1 MGRGRSSVDGRQD
14 GPRHRCDLGAR
25 PGGRRRVCA
34 ARRARPAARA
44 QRGARGASARCR
56 GRGDGQP
63 RRAGVSV
70 RRERPARRAG
80 VRGALHRRRAA
91 PRRPRQQRRRAAAR
105 AGGLRGRQRA
115 RACDERARTVPAHEP
130 ADPSAHGERSGAGH
144 HRLLGRDVHAAAPC
158 RGPAV
163 DGREVRRT
171 DGVRADQ
178 ARAGDPHR
186 AVGEAARRH
195 RGGRARDAP
204 RLGGHAGRRVL
215 AAALSPA
222 DRTAAAQPRT
232 GGRHDRL
239 ARRGCRAGREFRR
252 LLARPQTAPDASRA
266 VDEGDARGSRAAL
279 ARVRAPHRPGT
290 QSRSRLRPTRTH
302 KGEADGALH
311 RKHRNAASPRRDVRV
326 PQRLLHDGAVGPGR
340 RRGAADRRRSGR
352 ARDRVPSR
360 GRRSSAARPR
370 SPTGSSSSSR
380 ARPSRCGA
388 RTRPSSRSTGSRSSR
403 PTGAR
408 GSPTTPTSR

>member
-1 MGRGRSSVDGRQD
+1 MPGAPGMGIIVPSIVLVPPAAAIACRTAPDDPQSRAAVALERSGAASRIGRSDRLPARHDSRPHGRRGLYERRIPDPQPCVGRGRSSVDGRQD

-25 PGGRRRVCA
+25 PGGRRGVCPS
-34 ARRARPAARA
+34 RRARAAARA

-80 VRGALHRRRAA
+80 VRRALHRRRAA
-91 PRRPRQQRRRAAAR
+91 PRRAGQQRRRAPAR
-105 AGGLRGRQRA
+105 AGGLRRRQRA

-178 ARAGDPHR
+178 AHAGDPHR

-195 RGGRARDAP
+195 AVSSCTRCTPAGWTRRASRP
-204 RLGGHAGRRVL
+204 R
-215 AAALSPA
+215 
-222 DRTAAAQPRT
+222 
-232 GGRHDRL
+232 
-239 ARRGCRAGREFRR
+239 CRAF
-252 LLARPQTAPDASRA
+252 T
-266 VDEGDARGSRAAL
+266 V
-279 ARVRAPHRPGT
+279 
-290 QSRSRLRPTRTH
+290 
-302 KGEADGALH
+302 
-311 RKHRNAASPRRDVRV
+311 
-326 PQRLLHDGAVGPGR
+326 
-340 RRGAADRRRSGR
+340 
-352 ARDRVPSR
+352 
-360 GRRSSAARPR
+360 
-370 SPTGSSSSSR
+370 
-380 ARPSRCGA
+380 
-388 RTRPSSRSTGSRSSR
+388 
-403 PTGAR
+403 
-408 GSPTTPTSR
+408 